1 MSTMFNELTTVLT
14 AVASSVV
21 TFLLTR
27 KKYNSEVDLNL
38 MEKMEKSL
46 DFYKNLA
53 DDQSKRLDDLTER
66 NKLLEKEVQQLKEQV
81 LSLSMHVKLGN
92 TTSVHK
98 RSSKSNYTEG

>member
-92 TTSVHK
+92 TTPVHK